1 MVVGLANKKLR
12 KKIHNGISEIG
23 KGDFARINFEIQDRG
38 EFLLIQV
45 NLSKLISHEQLESY
59 RNKVGQVIFD
69 IFDSYGLKNNWMV
82 VFLLDGEVIDSVYS
96 DLLGNSDFT

>member
-1 MVVGLANKKLR
+1 MVVDLANYELR
-12 KKIHNGISEIG
+12 KKIYNGISEIG
-23 KGDFARINFEIQDRG
+23 QNDFVGINFEIQDRG

-59 RNKVGQVIFD
+59 RNKVGQVVLD
-69 IFDSYGLKNNWMV
+69 IFNSSGLKNNWMV

-96 DLLGNSDFT
+96 DLLGNSGFT